1 MRHTPVA
8 TEKLFW
14 SMIRDRKLEGFKF
27 KRQFLIDPYIVD
39 YACLEKRL
47 IVELDGD
54 LHGDQIG
61 YDEARDAF
69 LRRRGYRILRFMN
82 GEVAEDLGRVLE
94 TILQALK
101 APSP

>member
-39 YACLEKRL
+39 YVCLGKGL
-47 IVELDGD
+47 IVELDGSSHD
-54 LHGDQIG
+54 NQLE
-61 YDEARDAF
+61 YDEVRDVF
-69 LRRRGYRILRFMN
+69 LRRKGYRVLRFLN
-82 GEVAEDLGRVLE
+82 VEVSEDLGRVLE

>member
-1 MRHTPVA
+1 
-8 TEKLFW
+8 
-14 SMIRDRKLEGFKF
+14 MIRDRQLEGFKF

-39 YACLEKRL
+39 YVCLEKRV

-54 LHGDQIG
+54 LHDQKIE
-61 YDEARDAF
+61 YDEARDAL
-69 LRRRGYRILRFMN
+69 LRRKGYRVLRFMN
-82 GEVAEDLGRVLE
+82 GEVVEDLGHVLQ

>member
-1 MRHTPVA
+1 MRHAPVA

-39 YACLEKRL
+39 YICLEKKL

-54 LHGDQIG
+54 LHGERIG

-69 LRRRGYRILRFMN
+69 LRGKGYRVLRFMN
-82 GEVAEDLGRVLE
+82 GEVSEDLGRVLE

>member
-14 SMIRDRKLEGFKF
+14 SRIRDRKLGGFKF
-27 KRQFLIDPYIVD
+27 KRQFLIDPFIVD
-39 YACLEKRL
+39 YVCLEKML

-54 LHGDQIG
+54 LHDNTID

-69 LRRRGYRILRFMN
+69 LRRKGYRVLRFMN
-82 GEVAEDLGRVLE
+82 GEVTEDIGRVLE

>member
-14 SMIRDRKLEGFKF
+14 SRIRDRKLGGFKF

-39 YACLEKRL
+39 YVCLEKNL

-54 LHGDQIG
+54 LHDNTID
-61 YDEARDAF
+61 YDETRDAF
-69 LRRRGYRILRFMN
+69 LRRKGYRVLRFMN
-82 GEVAEDLGRVLE
+82 GEVTEDIGRVLE
-94 TILQALK
+94 TLLQALK

>member
-39 YACLEKRL
+39 YICLEKKL